1 MPEISANRERKSQ
14 VADDR
19 TSAPLRRLF
28 DPELAA
34 MQVMMPAIDIADVP
48 EARRIE
54 KELAREMRAARPSVG
69 DDVVDVDDLS
79 CPRADGSALAL
90 RRYVPAK
97 PRQRRVSRP
106 ALLFIHG
113 GSFVTGG
120 LHSEDDRC
128 EAYAA
133 GVGCAVF
140 ALDYRLA
147 PEHPFPAA
155 LDDCWLA
162 LTWIAQ
168 HAADLGVDPRRL
180 AVGGLSAGGA
190 LAAGLAQRARDVGGP
205 PLMLQLLL
213 FPVLDAA
220 ADNTSSR
227 LFTDTPVLDSRTV
240 EVMWSLYLG
249 ARWRHGGHP
258 PQYASPAHAS
268 DLRDLPAAHI
278 CAAEFD
284 PLRDEAVTY
293 AQRLLEHEVSVNLRL
308 YARAFHSFDSFA
320 AARLG
325 STARRDQMDA
335 LKAAFS

>member
-1 MPEISANRERKSQ
+1 
-14 VADDR
+14 
-19 TSAPLRRLF
+19 
-28 DPELAA
+28 

-54 KELAREMRAARPSVG
+54 QEMVREMRTTRPSAG
-69 DDVVDVDDLS
+69 DDLVDVDDLS
-79 CPRADGSALAL
+79 CTRADGSPLAL
-90 RRYVPAK
+90 RRYVPAQ

-140 ALDYRLA
+140 AVDYRLA

-162 LTWIAQ
+162 LTWIAE

-190 LAAGLAQRARDVGGP
+190 LAAGVAQRVRDAGGP
-205 PLMLQLLL
+205 PLALQLLL

-220 ADNTSSR
+220 VDNTSNR
-227 LFTDTPVLDSRTV
+227 LFTDTPVLDRRTV

-249 ARWRHGGHP
+249 PQWRRGGNP
-258 PQYASPAHAS
+258 PRYASPAHAA

-293 AQRLLEHEVSVNLRL
+293 AQRLLEQDVSVNLRL
-308 YARAFHSFDSFA
+308 YARTFHSFDCFA
-320 AARLG
+320 AARLA
-325 STARRDQMDA
+325 SMARRDQMDA

>member
-1 MPEISANRERKSQ
+1 
-14 VADDR
+14 VAEDR
-19 TSAPLRRLF
+19 ASAPGRRLF

-48 EARRIE
+48 GARRIE
-54 KELAREMRAARPSVG
+54 QELAREMRTARTVG
-69 DDVVDVDDLS
+69 DDLVDVDDLS
-79 CPRADGSALAL
+79 FARADGSALAL
-90 RRYVPAK
+90 RRYVPAQ
-97 PRQRRVSRP
+97 PRQRRLSRP

-133 GVGCAVF
+133 GVECAVF
-140 ALDYRLA
+140 AVDYRLA

-162 LTWIAQ
+162 LRWIAQ

-180 AVGGLSAGGA
+180 AIGGLSAGGA
-190 LAAGLAQRARDVGGP
+190 LAAGLAQRVRDRGGP
-205 PLMLQLLL
+205 PLTLQLLL

-220 ADNTSSR
+220 LNHTSNR

-249 ARWRHGGHP
+249 ARWRRGGHP
-258 PQYASPAHAS
+258 PQYASPAHTS

-284 PLRDEAVTY
+284 PLRDEAVSY

-308 YARAFHSFDSFA
+308 YARSFHSFDSFT
-320 AARLG
+320 AARLAG
-325 STARRDQMDA
+325 TARRDQMDA
-335 LKAAFS
+335 LRVAFS

>member
-1 MPEISANRERKSQ
+1 
-14 VADDR
+14 VAEDR
-19 TSAPLRRLF
+19 TSAPRRRLF

-54 KELAREMRAARPSVG
+54 QELIREMRAARTSVG
-69 DDVVDVDDLS
+69 DELVEVDDLS
-79 CPRADGSALAL
+79 CTRADGSPLAL
-90 RRYVPAK
+90 RRYVPAQ
-97 PRQRRVSRP
+97 PRQRRVRRP

-133 GVGCAVF
+133 GVECAVF
-140 ALDYRLA
+140 AVDYRLA

-190 LAAGLAQRARDVGGP
+190 LAAGLAQRVRDGGGP
-205 PLMLQLLL
+205 PLTLQLLL

-220 ADNTSSR
+220 LDNNSNR

-249 ARWRHGGHP
+249 ARWRRGGNP
-258 PQYASPAHAS
+258 PRYASPAHAS

-293 AQRLLEHEVSVNLRL
+293 AQRLLEYEVSVNLRL
-308 YARAFHSFDSFA
+308 YARTFHSFDSFA
-320 AARLG
+320 AARLAG
-325 STARRDQMDA
+325 TARQDQMDA

>member
-1 MPEISANRERKSQ
+1 
-14 VADDR
+14 
-19 TSAPLRRLF
+19 
-28 DPELAA
+28 

-54 KELAREMRAARPSVG
+54 QELVRDMRAARPSAG
-69 DDVVDVDDLS
+69 DDLVDVDDLS
-79 CPRADGSALAL
+79 CTRADGSALAL
-90 RRYVPAK
+90 RRYVPAQ

-140 ALDYRLA
+140 AVDYRLA

-162 LTWIAQ
+162 LMWIAE

-190 LAAGLAQRARDVGGP
+190 LAAGLAQRVRDAGGP
-205 PLMLQLLL
+205 PLALQLLL
-213 FPVLDAA
+213 FPVLDGAVGSIS
-220 ADNTSSR
+220 NR
-227 LFTDTPVLDSRTV
+227 LFTDTPVLDRRTV

-249 ARWRHGGHP
+249 PRWRRGGNP
-258 PQYASPAHAS
+258 PRYASPAHAS

-293 AQRLLEHEVSVNLRL
+293 AQRLLEQDVSVNLRL
-308 YARAFHSFDSFA
+308 YARTFHSFDCFA
-320 AARLG
+320 AARLA
-325 STARRDQMDA
+325 STARRDQLVA

>member
-1 MPEISANRERKSQ
+1 
-14 VADDR
+14 
-19 TSAPLRRLF
+19 
-28 DPELAA
+28 

-54 KELAREMRAARPSVG
+54 QEVVREMRATRPSAG
-69 DDVVDVDDLS
+69 DDRVEVDDLS
-79 CPRADGSALAL
+79 CTRADGSALAL
-90 RRYVPAK
+90 RRYVPAQ

-133 GVGCAVF
+133 GVKCAVF
-140 ALDYRLA
+140 AVDYRLA

-190 LAAGLAQRARDVGGP
+190 LAAGLAQRVRDVGGP
-205 PLMLQLLL
+205 PLALQLLL

-220 ADNTSSR
+220 LDSASSR
-227 LFTDTPVLDSRTV
+227 LFTDTPVLDRRTV
-240 EVMWSLYLG
+240 EAMWPLYLG
-249 ARWRHGGHP
+249 AQWRRGGNP
-258 PQYASPAHAS
+258 PRYAAPAHAC
-268 DLRDLPAAHI
+268 DLRNLPAAHI

-293 AQRLLEHEVSVNLRL
+293 AQRLLEQDVSVNLRL
-308 YARAFHSFDSFA
+308 YARTFHSFDSFA
-320 AARLG
+320 AARLAAA
-325 STARRDQMDA
+325 ARRDQVDA

>member
-1 MPEISANRERKSQ
+1 
-14 VADDR
+14 
-19 TSAPLRRLF
+19 
-28 DPELAA
+28 

-48 EARRIE
+48 QARRIE
-54 KELAREMRAARPSVG
+54 QESVRDMRAARPPVG
-69 DDVVDVDDLS
+69 DDLVGVDDLS
-79 CPRADGSALAL
+79 FTRADGSALAL
-90 RRYVPAK
+90 RRYVPAQ
-97 PRQRRVSRP
+97 PRRRRASRP
-106 ALLFIHG
+106 ALLFVHG

-133 GVGCAVF
+133 GAGCAVF
-140 ALDYRLA
+140 AVDYRLA

-162 LTWIAQ
+162 LSWIAE

-205 PLMLQLLL
+205 PLALQLLL

-220 ADNTSSR
+220 LDHTSSQ
-227 LFTDTPVLDSRTV
+227 LFTDTPVLDRRTV

-249 ARWRHGGHP
+249 ARWRSGGDLP
-258 PQYASPAHAS
+258 RYASPAHAA

-284 PLRDEAVTY
+284 PLRDEAVAY
-293 AQRLLEHEVSVNLRL
+293 AQRLLEQDVSVNLRL
-308 YARAFHSFDSFA
+308 YARTFHSFDSFA
-320 AARLG
+320 AARIAG
-325 STARRDQMDA
+325 TARRDQIDA

>member
-1 MPEISANRERKSQ
+1 MAEDQ
-14 VADDR
+14 
-19 TSAPLRRLF
+19 TSAPPRRLF

-48 EARRIE
+48 GARRIE
-54 KELAREMRAARPSVG
+54 QELVREMRAARTSADDDAVG
-69 DDVVDVDDLS
+69 VDDLS
-79 CPRADGSALAL
+79 CARADGSALAL
-90 RRYVPAK
+90 RRYLPTQ
-97 PRQRRVSRP
+97 PRQRRAGRP

-128 EAYAA
+128 EAYATGA
-133 GVGCAVF
+133 DCAVF
-140 ALDYRLA
+140 AVDYRLA

-205 PLMLQLLL
+205 PLALQLLL

-220 ADNTSSR
+220 LNNISSR
-227 LFTDTPVLDSRTV
+227 LFTDTPVLDSRTI

-249 ARWRHGGHP
+249 GRWRRGGRP
-258 PQYASPAHAS
+258 PRYASPAHAA
-268 DLRDLPAAHI
+268 DLRGLPAAHI

-284 PLRDEAVTY
+284 PLRDEAVSY

-320 AARLG
+320 AARLAG
-325 STARRDQMDA
+325 TARRDQIDA
-335 LKAAFS
+335 LKTAFS

>member
-1 MPEISANRERKSQ
+1 
-14 VADDR
+14 
-19 TSAPLRRLF
+19 
-28 DPELAA
+28 

-54 KELAREMRAARPSVG
+54 QELVRDMRATRPPVG
-69 DDVVDVDDLS
+69 DDLVDVDNLS
-79 CPRADGSALAL
+79 CTRADGSALAL
-90 RRYVPAK
+90 RRYVPAQ

-140 ALDYRLA
+140 AVDYRLA
-147 PEHPFPAA
+147 PERPFPAA

-162 LTWIAQ
+162 LTWIAE

-190 LAAGLAQRARDVGGP
+190 LAAGLAQRVRDAGGP
-205 PLMLQLLL
+205 PLALQLLL
-213 FPVLDAA
+213 FPVLDAGV
-220 ADNTSSR
+220 DNTSNR

-249 ARWRHGGHP
+249 PQWRRGGNP
-258 PQYASPAHAS
+258 PRYASPAHAS

-293 AQRLLEHEVSVNLRL
+293 AQRLLEQDVSVNLRL
-308 YARAFHSFDSFA
+308 YARTFHSFDCFA
-320 AARLG
+320 AARLA